1 MIVIEVLIG
10 KLLLEAVISI
20 ISSVLGDYHV

>member
-10 KLLLEAVISI
+10 KLLLEAAINI